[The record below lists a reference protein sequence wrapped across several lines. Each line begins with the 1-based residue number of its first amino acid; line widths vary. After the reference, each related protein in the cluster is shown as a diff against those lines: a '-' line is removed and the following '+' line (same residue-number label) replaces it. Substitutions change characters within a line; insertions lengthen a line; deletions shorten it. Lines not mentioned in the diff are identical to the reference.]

1 MVLLSSSLTVTY
13 LLYQCQ
19 QLSRTR
25 NCYCNAR
32 HCGRK
37 FVHFV
42 VLFVTLGLILTLLVL
57 YELLLIVQVQFEMGV
72 KGIILSLLPSF
83 PLSVLG
89 WYIKRRSQMKAK
101 KYLHDDGLQLL
112 VEKQETANITDTS
125 IDFVMTAFANR
136 YQCFQGH
143 FYIR

>member
-1 MVLLSSSLTVTY
+1 M
-13 LLYQCQ
+13 
-19 QLSRTR
+19 
-25 NCYCNAR
+25 
-32 HCGRK
+32 
-37 FVHFV
+37 
-42 VLFVTLGLILTLLVL
+42 L

-125 IDFVMTAFANR
+125 IDFVMTALQIDTNVFKAIFTLDSNN
-136 YQCFQGH
+136 
-143 FYIR
+143 INA